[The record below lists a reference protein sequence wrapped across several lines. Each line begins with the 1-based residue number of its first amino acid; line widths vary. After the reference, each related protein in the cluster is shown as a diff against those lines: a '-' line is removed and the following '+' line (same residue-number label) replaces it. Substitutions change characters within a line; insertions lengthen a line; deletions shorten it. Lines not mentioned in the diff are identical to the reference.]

1 MCDHLFDGLPEPI
14 LKILKASEKLIKY
27 KKGQLIFHEGAYPTG
42 IYYVKKGMVKKYSM
56 GFEGKE
62 HIFYLCNEGELL
74 GYHALL
80 SDEPYPD
87 SASTIE
93 DSEIVFISK
102 DDFLKAINESH
113 VLSNKILKC
122 LSHEFGFF
130 ILSTKILS
138 QYTVR
143 ERTALALLIL
153 EEKFQNHSDGAII
166 LPRDDLAGI
175 IGTAKETLIRILH
188 DFKEDGYIVVNK
200 RPITIKDRQALIKI
214 SNYF

>member
-1 MCDHLFDGLPEPI
+1 MCDHLFDDLPEPI
-14 LKILKASEKLIKY
+14 LKILKANEKLIKY
-27 KKGQLIFHEGAYPTG
+27 KKGQLIFHEGAYATG
-42 IYYVKKGMVKKYSM
+42 IYYVKKGMVKKYTL
-56 GFEGKE
+56 GFEGRE

-80 SDEPYPD
+80 SNEPYSD
-87 SASTIE
+87 SAETIE
-93 DSEIVFISK
+93 DSEIVFIPK
-102 DDFLKAINESH
+102 DDFLKALNESH
-113 VLSNKILKC
+113 QLTHKILKS

-153 EEKFQNHSDGAII
+153 EEKFQNHTDGAIY
-166 LPRDDLAGI
+166 LRRDDLAGI
-175 IGTAKETLIRILH
+175 IGTAKETLIRVLH
-188 DFKEDGYIVVNK
+188 EFKEDGYIVVNK
-200 RPITIKDRQALIKI
+200 RPIIIKDRQALIEI